1 MRTRVRAAIWKL
13 VAEFSLL
20 GGIAAAF
27 AIAGCVTHAP
37 AAVGPMVCMLPHD
50 ESLSHPGDAIPGKPD
65 LSGSTRIGKASFYAR
80 SFANRLMADG
90 RRMNPRGDN
99 AASRTLPLGT
109 TAKVINVQTGQSAIV
124 LIEDRGPYV
133 DGRIVDLS
141 PATARKIGI
150 TRRIGV
156 AKVKVAPIAVWLP
169 DGTMKLGS
177 GAPRTPICRVS
188 TT

>member
-1 MRTRVRAAIWKL
+1 MQTKVRAAIWNL

-20 GGIAAAF
+20 GGISV
-27 AIAGCVTHAP
+27 AIAVAGCVSDAP
-37 AAVGPMVCMLPHD
+37 AVVGPMVCTLPHN
-50 ESLSHPGDAIPGKPD
+50 ENLTQPDAIPGQPD
-65 LSGSTRIGKASFYAR
+65 LSGSTRVGKASFYAR

-188 TT
+188 ST